1 MQSVNC
7 CCNIIWLIIVGWEL
21 CLAWCLA
28 EVFFCITIIGI
39 PFGIQAFIIGCFVL
53 WPFGKEIV
61 DITSATLPCTCLC
74 NIIWIITAGLYLGI
88 LAALNSIFF
97 FISIIGIPFGMQLC
111 KLAVLSFAPFG
122 KEIVDEANLP
132 KNTTQFIQPQPIL
145 HVQYGPIVPPSPQYI
160 PPPQYIVPPTKGNII
175 YIPPNA

>member
-1 MQSVNC
+1 MPLQ
-7 CCNIIWLIIVGWEL
+7 
-21 CLAWCLA
+21 
-28 EVFFCITIIGI
+28 
-39 PFGIQAFIIGCFVL
+39 
-53 WPFGKEIV
+53 
-61 DITSATLPCTCLC
+61 
-74 NIIWIITAGLYLGI
+74 IIWIITAGLYLGI

-122 KEIVDEANLP
+122 KEVVDETNLP